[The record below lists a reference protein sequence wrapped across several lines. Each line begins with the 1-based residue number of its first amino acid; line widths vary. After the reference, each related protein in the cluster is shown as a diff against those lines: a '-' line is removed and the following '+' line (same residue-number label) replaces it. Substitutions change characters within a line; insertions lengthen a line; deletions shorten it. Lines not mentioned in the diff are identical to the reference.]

1 MSLLPVRN
9 KHGKIGYIDRNGD
22 VRIKPQFREG
32 YSFSYG
38 IAKVKKDNGYFYI
51 NEENTPI
58 TEEFVYATD
67 FSANGLALVRKE
79 KEFYYINVQGEK
91 VISVP
96 THFDGNPFV
105 TAKPFMGEYAILTYN
120 NYKYILLNEKG
131 EMHPFHLANMENFY
145 GFSDGVARV
154 RINIPTKT
162 GKPLFRTIYFDSK
175 LNFIQGEFK
184 NNFETGYKF
193 GLDYKNGL
201 AGVSYP
207 SRFNT
212 LNDKGFID
220 KNGNFIIKAR
230 YSDVNSF
237 VEEGFAVV
245 KEKSDSYYYSSWK
258 FIDKSD
264 ETLRRLPKAIT
275 EVGEFSEGL
284 APVKRMGFWG
294 FMNKKG
300 EIVIPAESR
309 KVESFNNGFA
319 KIIHKYGISYINT
332 EGERVFGDP
341 LPY

>member
-1 MSLLPVRN
+1 MSLLPIRN
-9 KHGKIGYIDRNGD
+9 KHGKIGYIDRDGD
-22 VRIKPQFREG
+22 LRIEHQFREG

-51 NEENTPI
+51 NEKNTPI
-58 TEEFVYATD
+58 TEEYDYATD
-67 FSANGLALVRKE
+67 FSSNGLALVK
-79 KEFYYINVQGEK
+79 KDKAYYYINTQGEI

-96 THFDGNPFV
+96 THFDANPFIA
-105 TAKPFMGEYAILTYN
+105 AKPFIGEYALITYN
-120 NYKYILLNEKG
+120 NHKYILLNEKG
-131 EMHPFHLANMENFY
+131 EISSFQLPNMENFY

-162 GKPLFRTIYFDSK
+162 GKPLYRIIYFDSK
-175 LNFIQGEFK
+175 LNSIRGEDK
-184 NNFETGYKF
+184 NNFEIGYKF
-193 GLDYKNGL
+193 GLDFKNGL

-220 KNGNFIIKAR
+220 KNGNFLFGAR

-245 KEKSDSYYYSSWK
+245 KERSDNYYYSNWK
-258 FIDKSD
+258 FINKND
-264 ETLRRLPKAIT
+264 ETIHRLPKGIT

-294 FMNKKG
+294 FINKKG
-300 EIVIPAESR
+300 EIVIPADSR
-309 KVESFNNGFA
+309 KIEPFNNGFA

-332 EGERVFGDP
+332 EGKRVFGDR